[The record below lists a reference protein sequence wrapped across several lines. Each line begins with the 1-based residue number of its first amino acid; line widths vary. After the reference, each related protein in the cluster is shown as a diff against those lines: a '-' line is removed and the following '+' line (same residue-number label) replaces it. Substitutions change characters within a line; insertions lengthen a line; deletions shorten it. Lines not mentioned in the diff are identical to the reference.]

1 MERHAPATDP
11 ETTTSPDQLD
21 LSFAEVD
28 AIDDL
33 RDRQMEAIGEVNNR
47 INKSVT
53 PMDLMSRFK
62 VVQQRKREQ
71 SEAVVEDLSNDYLD
85 SNTSRDQ
92 NPEAYDALKE
102 LFAST
107 TVTQISTEKWFRGD
121 RDADG
126 NYIPGTSGREIAQSK
141 LDALRA
147 KLALAP
153 EPTPAPAPTPASV
166 PAPIEATPTP
176 PATDETTPPPTPA
189 PAPAPEPK
197 PAPAPVDPPEIKPP
211 KHAADDTQEIPVD
224 KERLRLEQEAGQAI
238 GRLMESRQQ
247 FAEISAQ
254 RSQQWRKRG
263 SKPKKLEAEYLRLQE
278 IYKRH
283 EVEAGRAKAL
293 LDIHAGK
300 SETLVRAHI
309 CDDLLIEDKKL
320 KAEELDYLE
329 KDQSLV
335 ARVGRKLAKGRRLG
349 WLVGGTAVVAGASS
363 TAVKGATGVALMA
376 ATPLAMAGIGGL
388 AAIQTAKGALTAT
401 VGNRARQY
409 KEFDKRAEEDY
420 VVLEAFLQRF
430 RKADGRDNYHEH
442 VLGRGT
448 QGHMDLL
455 DTRVETDRK
464 DNARRVITTTAIGGA
479 AAAAGV
485 GLGLLADH
493 FDVGTHIGHGI
504 TKGWNHLT
512 GHAGADGAHGA
523 SVNPIDQGTHPDIPT
538 SHVVSGFHN
547 QVTVKP
553 GDGYQHLIHELAA
566 QKHVNLTDRQSWEL
580 WHQMNS
586 QFHGHIFSNDP
597 SYSIGHG
604 ADNLGIAHATK
615 KAVVN
620 DDVLHWLS
628 QNLPVHH

>member
-166 PAPIEATPTP
+166 PAPIE
-176 PATDETTPPPTPA
+176 ETTPPPTPA

-263 SKPKKLEAEYLRLQE
+263 SKPKKL
-278 IYKRH
+278 
-283 EVEAGRAKAL
+283 EAGRAKAL

-504 TKGWNHLT
+504 TT
-512 GHAGADGAHGA
+512 
-523 SVNPIDQGTHPDIPT
+523 
-538 SHVVSGFHN
+538 
-547 QVTVKP
+547 
-553 GDGYQHLIHELAA
+553 
-566 QKHVNLTDRQSWEL
+566 
-580 WHQMNS
+580 
-586 QFHGHIFSNDP
+586 
-597 SYSIGHG
+597 
-604 ADNLGIAHATK
+604 
-615 KAVVN
+615 
-620 DDVLHWLS
+620 
-628 QNLPVHH
+628 